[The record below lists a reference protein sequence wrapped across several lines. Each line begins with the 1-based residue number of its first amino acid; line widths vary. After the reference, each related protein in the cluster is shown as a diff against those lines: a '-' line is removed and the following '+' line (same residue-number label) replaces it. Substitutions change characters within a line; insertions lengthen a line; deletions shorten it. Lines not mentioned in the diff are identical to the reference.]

1 MTLIK
6 PRLLFA
12 AFALLSL
19 SFPAAAGDDTSS
31 PPPSGPPHWRAD
43 LDPLP
48 GDASVGTAAQCE
60 GPSERWTSQYGT
72 LLSERDKLDATYGAI
87 RADRKVLDEKRRELD
102 AEKRAFAAEK
112 SRLAEGEAA
121 LMRMKSDIEKLQIER
136 RKNPDAAQ
144 RLGYAAENFNRKVAE
159 HNEALHDHASRQ
171 GQLRERLAR
180 FNASVEALNE
190 SAARF
195 GKEATAFAA
204 DWQTYSIAL
213 NAALERCAK
222 PDRH

>member
-1 MTLIK
+1 MILIK
-6 PRLLFA
+6 HRLLFA
-12 AFALLSL
+12 TLALLSL
-19 SFPAAAGDDTSS
+19 SFPATADDSS
-31 PPPSGPPHWRAD
+31 SASPSAPPHWRAD

-48 GDASVGTAAQCE
+48 GDASVGAAAQCE
-60 GPSERWTSQYGT
+60 GPSEHWTSQYGA
-72 LLSERDKLDATYGAI
+72 LLAERDKLDATYGAI
-87 RADRKVLDEKRRELD
+87 RADRKALDEKRRELD

-144 RLGYAAENFNRKVAE
+144 RLGYAAENFNRKVTE
-159 HNEALHDHASRQ
+159 HNEALHDHATRQ

-190 SAARF
+190 SGARF
-195 GKEATAFAA
+195 GKDASAFATE
-204 DWQTYSIAL
+204 WQAYSSAL

-222 PDRH
+222 PERH